1 MEFII
6 DNREAAIKSAFQ
18 EMQYA
23 NVKYVNMD
31 IGDIGVMW
39 NGYMRMV
46 FERKSLADLGASI
59 KDGRHREQNAR
70 LLEWRAGSGTRC
82 IYYIIEGVKGFASL
96 DTSALVGSVMN
107 TLFRDNIPVIFTK
120 DEADTVRFCK
130 ELYARCSKDDTYFK
144 EAKGEGGGE
153 VDYIS
158 SVKLKKN
165 KNITPQNVFIYQ
177 LSQIPGVSTK
187 IATAIVDRH
196 PTMMNFAMALLDKT
210 TQERVAYVKAIQFEV
225 GEGKTRKV
233 GDKTAAKI
241 VEFVE

>member
-18 EMQYA
+18 EMPYT
-23 NVKYVNMD
+23 NVKYANMD
-31 IGDIGVMW
+31 IGDIGVIW
-39 NGYMRMV
+39 NGDLRMV

-59 KDGRHREQNAR
+59 KDGRHREQKAR
-70 LLEWRAGSGTRC
+70 LLEWRAGSGTRR
-82 IYYIIEGVKGFASL
+82 IYYIIESVKGFSSL

-107 TLFRDNIPVIFTK
+107 TLFRDDIPVIFTK

-130 ELYARCSKDDTYFK
+130 ELYTRCSKDDLYFK
-144 EAKGEGGGE
+144 EVKGEGGE

-196 PTMMNFAMALLDKT
+196 PTMMHFARALFDKT
-210 TQERVAYVKAIQFEV
+210 TLERVAYVKAIQFEV